1 MNREALTQILSE
13 LEQLSGR
20 MDNETLTD
28 IITDRLKSYPGAH
41 ANESWKKDRNL
52 NHCTRRERE
61 EMERLGVTPEQLTD
75 FGLNRGEVHHI
86 LFGYRYTIE
95 RRR

>member
-1 MNREALTQILSE
+1 MDRETLTQVLQE
-13 LEQLSGR
+13 LERLSGR

-28 IITDRLKSYPGAH
+28 IITDRLKNYPGAH
-41 ANESWKKDRNL
+41 ANENWKKDRNL
-52 NHCTRRERE
+52 NHCTWRERE
-61 EMERLGVTPEQLTD
+61 EMESLGVTPEQLAD

-86 LFGYRYTIE
+86 LFGYRYATG